1 MQVILGSSSPFR
13 QKLLA
18 DAGIKHMAISPE
30 IDEKSIGYGED
41 NPDKLTLLLAH
52 AKADALL
59 KRPLP
64 PCFLITSDQV
74 VVSRGK
80 IREKPASAKEARK
93 RLEEYPRH
101 PPTTV
106 TAVLV
111 TNTATKTEMTIIDR
125 AEVRFR
131 PIAKKAVERAI
142 ARGTIM
148 QCCGAFDLDDPD
160 LGPYVAEVRGDR
172 TSVIGLPIPIVKS
185 MLKELG
191 YKGR

>member
-1 MQVILGSSSPFR
+1 MEIILGSSSPFR

-18 DAGIKHMAISPE
+18 EAGIKHSAMSPD
-30 IDEKSIGYGED
+30 IDEKLVGRGED

-59 KRPLP
+59 KRTLP
-64 PCFLITSDQV
+64 PCYLITSDQV
-74 VVSRGK
+74 VVSAGK

-93 RLEEYPRH
+93 RLEEYPFH

-106 TAVLV
+106 TAVVV
-111 TNTATKTEMTIIDR
+111 TNTRAKKQMAIIDR
-125 AEVRFR
+125 TEIRFR
-131 PIAKKAVERAI
+131 PIAKKAVDRAI

-160 LGPYVAEVRGDR
+160 LKPYVAEVKGDL

-185 MLKELG
+185 MLRALG

>member
-18 DAGIKHMAISPE
+18 DAGITHTTMSPD
-30 IDEKSIGYGED
+30 IDERKIGNGED
-41 NPDKLTLLLAH
+41 SPDKLTLLLAH

-59 KRPLP
+59 KRGLP
-64 PCFLITSDQV
+64 SCFLITSDQV

-93 RLEEYPRH
+93 RLEEYPLY

-106 TAVLV
+106 TAVVV
-111 TNTATKTEMTIIDR
+111 TNTKANSQMAIIDR

-142 ARGTIM
+142 ARGTIL

-160 LGPYVAEVRGDR
+160 LKPYVAGVRGER
-172 TSVIGLPIPIVKS
+172 TSVVGLPIPIVKS

-191 YKGR
+191 YKER

>member
-1 MQVILGSSSPFR
+1 MEIILGSSSPFR
-13 QKLLA
+13 QRLLSE
-18 DAGIKHMAISPE
+18 AGIKHTAMFPD
-30 IDEKSIGYGED
+30 IDEKRIGRGED
-41 NPDKLTLLLAH
+41 NPDKLTVLLAH
-52 AKADALL
+52 AKTDALL
-59 KRPLP
+59 KLDLP
-64 PCFLITSDQV
+64 PCYLITSDQV

-93 RLEEYPRH
+93 RLEEYPLH

-111 TNTATKTEMTIIDR
+111 TNTRTKSQIVEIDR

-148 QCCGAFDLDDPD
+148 QCCGAFDLEDPD
-160 LGPYVAEVRGDR
+160 LKPYVAEIKGDR

-185 MLKELG
+185 MLRALG